1 MFCEKISNLFDL
13 TGEEIVSKLEKY
25 SKCSN
30 LREKKSWGN
39 SLPKLIE
46 RVHNAGLDNLYLV
59 TEYELPAGGRIDAVL
74 IGDNISGEHY
84 ALVVELKQWSRDGI
98 EYCADYG
105 FPVIKVNASKF
116 YFSRHPV
123 N

>member
-13 TGEEIVSKLEKY
+13 TGEEIISKLEKY

-84 ALVVELKQWSRDGI
+84 ALL
-98 EYCADYG
+98 
-105 FPVIKVNASKF
+105 N
-116 YFSRHPV
+116 
-123 N
+123 

>member
-13 TGEEIVSKLEKY
+13 TGEEIISKLEKY

-59 TEYELPAGGRIDAVL
+59 TEYELPAGGRCRT
-74 IGDNISGEHY
+74 Y
-84 ALVVELKQWSRDGI
+84 WR
-98 EYCADYG
+98 
-105 FPVIKVNASKF
+105 
-116 YFSRHPV
+116 
-123 N
+123 